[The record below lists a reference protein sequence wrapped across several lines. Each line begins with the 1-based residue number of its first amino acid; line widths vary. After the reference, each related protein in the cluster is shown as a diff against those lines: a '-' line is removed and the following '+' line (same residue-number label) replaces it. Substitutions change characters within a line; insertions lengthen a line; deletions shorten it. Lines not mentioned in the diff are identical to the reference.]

1 MPRAEAKYRITAD
14 DQTARGLRSAEGRLQ
29 RFGRQARRIGT
40 ILTAA
45 LTAGFVAF
53 TRKLNEVQR
62 ELREVAKGA
71 REVGETA
78 EDFRELSEAIGFL
91 GGDAGDARDVLDS
104 LNDAIGDAITDPNIE
119 KARLFTEVLGIDP
132 RTLNSIE
139 SGTDRVIAFATALG
153 RLEEV
158 QGRPL
163 REFVEQSIV
172 GDNLSRFLDAESL
185 TRELNRVRGIGI
197 LQGTDEAAEAAT
209 KAANAW
215 KEAGLIWNKF
225 FENPVFSRFSQSAGQ
240 TVSDALQFVRGGFRF
255 PEQNRTQ
262 QSGVLVPQVVPD
274 KLVNAANKQDRAAT
288 AIERAA
294 RSLERVVGRYTE

>member
-1 MPRAEAKYRITAD
+1 M
-14 DQTARGLRSAEGRLQ
+14 
-29 RFGRQARRIGT
+29 
-40 ILTAA
+40 
-45 LTAGFVAF
+45 
-53 TRKLNEVQR
+53 
-62 ELREVAKGA
+62 
-71 REVGETA
+71 
-78 EDFRELSEAIGFL
+78 
-91 GGDAGDARDVLDS
+91 
-104 LNDAIGDAITDPNIE
+104 
-119 KARLFTEVLGIDP
+119 
-132 RTLNSIE
+132 
-139 SGTDRVIAFATALG
+139 
-153 RLEEV
+153 

-262 QSGVLVPQVVPD
+262 QSGVIVPQVVPD
-274 KLVNAANKQDRAAT
+274 RLINAATQTSRAAT
-288 AIERAA
+288 ELSAATRALNRWA
-294 RSLERVVGRYTE
+294 QRAGTYRE